1 MEPLVKAGKD
11 LPQAA
16 KVAIILHGRGGNA
29 AGMKGLIEVLHV
41 PDFAFLIPQAPGNTW
56 YPYGFMVEE
65 SENEPYLSQ
74 SLEQIHSLV
83 QGLRETG
90 TDLSSLYFIG
100 FSQGACL
107 ALEYIAR
114 FPTRYGGVCAFTG
127 GLIGKT
133 VSAEKYP
140 GDLKRTPVFM
150 GASQRDFHVPMTRI
164 QASGSILSG
173 MQADVKILGFPD
185 GMHTIREEEIAAAND
200 FIFQKTP

>member
-1 MEPLVKAGKD
+1 MEQLVKAGKD
-11 LPQAA
+11 LIQAE

-29 AGMKGLIEVLHV
+29 SGMKGLIEVLSF

-56 YPYGFMVEE
+56 YPYGFMAEE

-83 QGLRETG
+83 QGLKEDG
-90 TDLSSLYFIG
+90 KDLSNLYFIG

-114 FPTRYGGVCAFTG
+114 YPARYGGACAFTG
-127 GLIGKT
+127 GLIGKS

-140 GDLKRTPVFM
+140 GDLKGTPVFI
-150 GASQRDFHVPMTRI
+150 GASEKDFHVPMARI

-200 FIFQKTP
+200 FIFKKTP